1 MTRQIGL
8 ARKLGAF
15 DATLIVMGGIIGS
28 GIFMNPAVVAQRA
41 HTAPLIMGVWLFGG
55 IVALL
60 GGFIFAEL
68 ARRRP
73 DVGGMYGYLRDA
85 FHPMLAFMSG
95 WTALLV
101 SMSGA
106 IAATAVTFGL
116 YTAPYFHLSPVAIG
130 LSVIAIVSL
139 INCLGVREGVGA
151 QNLLTIVK
159 VAAIGGI
166 IVAGLLIPHAAV
178 HAPELPAFTGPALL
192 AGALGAALLPVF
204 YSYDGW
210 QTAPFM
216 DRELKN
222 PHITL
227 PRGLILG
234 VIAVVALYVFV
245 TIAGLHTLGAAGL
258 AASQAPATDIVRS
271 ALGPSAGLI
280 ITLCIAIST
289 LGFLGN
295 QALTIPRLYYAMAH
309 DGVFFKQLA
318 YVHPKTQAPIVAI
331 LTQAVISSVILFSG
345 KYDQILNYVTS
356 MDFLWM
362 ALCAVALLIFRAR
375 DGHRRFAG
383 GTIFFT
389 AVSAA
394 VVINSY
400 VSFPKDTLIGLAI
413 LLSGAPA
420 YILWSRIV
428 TERGSARPTTSPR
441 SV

>member
-1 MTRQIGL
+1 MTQPATPL
-8 ARKLGAF
+8 ARKLGTF

-28 GIFMNPAVVAQRA
+28 GIFMNPAVVARRA
-41 HTAPLIMGVWLFGG
+41 HTAPLILAVWLFGG
-55 IVALL
+55 VVALT

-85 FHPMLAFMSG
+85 FHPVLAFMSG

-106 IAATAVTFGL
+106 IAATAVTFAL
-116 YTAPYFHLSPVAIG
+116 YTAPYFHAPPAAIAVAVI
-130 LSVIAIVSL
+130 LAMSV
-139 INCLGVREGVGA
+139 INCLGVREGVTV
-151 QNLLTIVK
+151 QNALMVVKIAAVAGIVI
-159 VAAIGGI
+159 AGIFAPHLATQAPALAPIGG
-166 IVAGLLIPHAAV
+166 GAV
-178 HAPELPAFTGPALL
+178 FI
-192 AGALGAALLPVF
+192 GAIGAALLPVF

-216 DRELKN
+216 DRELKE
-222 PHITL
+222 PHISL
-227 PRGLILG
+227 PRGLVFG
-234 VIAVVALYVFV
+234 VIGVVALYVLV
-245 TIAGLHTLGAAGL
+245 TLAGLRTLGAAGL
-258 AASQAPATDIVRS
+258 AASQAPATDIVRL
-271 ALGPSAGLI
+271 AIGPSAGLI
-280 ITLCIAIST
+280 LTIAIAIST

-295 QALTIPRLYYAMAH
+295 MALTIPRLYYAMAR
-309 DGVFFKQLA
+309 DGLFFKQLA
-318 YVHPKTQAPIVAI
+318 YVHPKTQAPVVAI
-331 LTQAVISSVILFSG
+331 VMQAGISIAILASG

-362 ALCAVALLIFRAR
+362 TLCAVALLIFRAR
-375 DGHRRFAG
+375 DGARRASWGTLFFA
-383 GTIFFT
+383 

-400 VSFPKDTLIGLAI
+400 VAFPKDTLIGLAI

-420 YILWSRIV
+420 YWIWTRL
-428 TERGSARPTTSPR
+428 GSARPTTSPR

>member
-1 MTRQIGL
+1 MARTVGL
-8 ARKLGAF
+8 ARKLGTF

-55 IVALL
+55 IVALC
-60 GGFIFAEL
+60 GGFVFAEL

-85 FHPMLAFMSG
+85 FHPVLAFMSG

-116 YTAPYFHLSPVAIG
+116 YTAPYFHVPPVVIG
-130 LSVIAIVSL
+130 LAVIAIVSFV
-139 INCLGVREGVGA
+139 NCLGVREGVGA
-151 QNLLTIVK
+151 QNALTIVK
-159 VAAIGGI
+159 VVAIGAI
-166 IVAGLLIPHAAV
+166 IAAGLFVPRLATHAAL
-178 HAPELPAFTGPALL
+178 LPAFNGTALL
-192 AGALGAALLPVF
+192 IGALGAALLPVF

-216 DRELKN
+216 DRELKQ
-222 PHITL
+222 PEIAL
-227 PRGLILG
+227 PRGLIFG
-234 VIAVVALYVFV
+234 VIAVVALYVLV
-245 TIAGLHTLGAAGL
+245 TIAGLRTLGPSGL
-258 AASQAPATDIVRS
+258 AASQAPATDIVRL
-271 ALGPSAGLI
+271 AIGPAAGLA
-280 ITLCIAIST
+280 ITICIAVST

-295 QALTIPRLYYAMAH
+295 QALTIPRLYYAMAS
-309 DGVFFKQLA
+309 DGLFFKQLA
-318 YVHPKTQAPIVAI
+318 YVHPKTQAPVVAI
-331 LTQAVISSVILFSG
+331 IVQAFISSIILISG

-362 ALCAVALLIFRAR
+362 ALCGVALLVFRSR
-375 DGHRRFAG
+375 DGVRRSPVA
-383 GTIFFT
+383 TLFFT

-400 VSFPKDTLIGLAI
+400 VAFPKDTLIGLGI
-413 LLSGAPA
+413 LLSGAPV
-420 YILWSRIV
+420 YLLWSRGSQAIV
-428 TERGSARPTTSPR
+428 TERGSARPTT
-441 SV
+441 